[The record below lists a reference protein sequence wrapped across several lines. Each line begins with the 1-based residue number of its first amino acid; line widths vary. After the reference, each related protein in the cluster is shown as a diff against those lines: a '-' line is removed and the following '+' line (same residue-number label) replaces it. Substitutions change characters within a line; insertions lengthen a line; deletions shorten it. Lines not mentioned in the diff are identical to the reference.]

1 MTARL
6 YDSPKEPKA
15 MTEKA
20 FDPRDLI
27 SPPFKTCPGCGHETF
42 GVLTINKDSYSRRC
56 RDCWHIVRHIAL
68 PPVRKKIIYLDQY
81 VVSNLMKLDNPALR
95 RTEKLAATPFWEELR
110 DLLTELRNLQLIVC
124 PDSAS
129 HVSESRISPFNA
141 ELKKTYEHLSGGI
154 TFNSFNEISNSQ
166 IGELARAWSE
176 QREPIFDF
184 DPSRVLS
191 NDPNKWNERFFIT
204 FHDNPF
210 VIPANIKTARA
221 AMHANIARLF
231 RDVWSQE
238 RRRFQYWYDLE
249 RKGFQGYLGEAVSK
263 ARRERLEAMLAFRPG
278 VEPSLEELG
287 KFLGSPEEALCAGLR
302 HIMQFPRTGGQ
313 RTPEEV
319 AALEKSF
326 GEANRIAEAPFVK
339 LQAMMFAAIAM
350 LAAGGKKEPPNEGM
364 TTDIETV
371 AHLLPYCDAM
381 FMDNECRSLLLNV
394 PLALRPPETSRV
406 YSLNSRAEFLEYL
419 RSLRANLTPE
429 HIQALRDVYGEDRVG

>member
-1 MTARL
+1 M
-6 YDSPKEPKA
+6 YDFSKGPKT

-20 FDPRDLI
+20 FDPRDFI
-27 SPPFKTCPGCGHETF
+27 SPPFKTCPRCGHETF
-42 GVLTINKDSYSRRC
+42 GVLTISKGSYSRRC
-56 RDCWHIVRHIAL
+56 RDCWHMVKRIPL

-81 VVSNLMKLDNPALR
+81 VVSNLMKLDNPTLQ
-95 RTEKLAATPFWEELR
+95 RTDKLAANPFWQELR
-110 DLLTELRNLQLIVC
+110 DLLTELRDLQLIVC
-124 PDSAS
+124 PDSTS

-154 TFNSFNEISNSQ
+154 TFNSFSDISNSQ

-176 QREPIFDF
+176 QREPIFNF
-184 DPSRVLS
+184 DPCGVLS
-191 NDPNKWNERFFIT
+191 DDPNKWNDRFYIT

-210 VIPANIKTARA
+210 VIPTNIKAARA
-221 AMHANIARLF
+221 MMHAHVAHLF
-231 RDVWSQE
+231 HDVWSQE
-238 RRRFQYWYDLE
+238 KRSFQDWYDLE
-249 RKGFQGYLGEAVSK
+249 RKGFQGHLGQAVVK
-263 ARRERLEAMLAFRPG
+263 ARRERAEAMLAFRPG
-278 VEPSLEELG
+278 VEPSLEVLG
-287 KFLGSPEEALCAGLR
+287 KFLGSPEEALCEGLR
-302 HIMQFPRTGGQ
+302 RIMLFPRTGGE

-394 PLALRPPETSRV
+394 PLALRPPEASRV
-406 YSLNSRAEFLEYL
+406 YSLNCRAEFLEYL
-419 RSLRANLTPE
+419 RSLRADLTPE
-429 HIQALRDVYGEDRVG
+429 HIQALRDVYGEDGVAE

>member
-1 MTARL
+1 M
-6 YDSPKEPKA
+6 YDFSKGPKT

-20 FDPRDLI
+20 FDPRDFI
-27 SPPFKTCPGCGHETF
+27 SPPFKTCPRCGHETF
-42 GVLTINKDSYSRRC
+42 GVLTISKGSYSRRC
-56 RDCWHIVRHIAL
+56 RDCWHMVKRIPL

-81 VVSNLMKLDNPALR
+81 VVSNLMKLDNPTLQ
-95 RTEKLAATPFWEELR
+95 RTDKLAANPFWQELR
-110 DLLTELRNLQLIVC
+110 DLLTELRDLQLIVC
-124 PDSAS
+124 PDSTS

-154 TFNSFNEISNSQ
+154 TFNSFSDISNSQ

-176 QREPIFDF
+176 QREPIFNF
-184 DPSRVLS
+184 DPCGVLS
-191 NDPNKWNERFFIT
+191 DDPNKWNDRFYIT

-210 VIPANIKTARA
+210 VIPTNIKAARA
-221 AMHANIARLF
+221 MMHAHVAHLF
-231 RDVWSQE
+231 HDVWSQE
-238 RRRFQYWYDLE
+238 KRSFQDWYDLE
-249 RKGFQGYLGEAVSK
+249 RKGFQGHLGQAVVK
-263 ARRERLEAMLAFRPG
+263 ARRERAEAMLAFRPG
-278 VEPSLEELG
+278 VEPSLEVLG
-287 KFLGSPEEALCAGLR
+287 KFLGSPEEALCEGLR
-302 HIMQFPRTGGQ
+302 RIMLFPRTGGE

-339 LQAMMFAAIAM
+339 FQAMMFAAIAM

-394 PLALRPPETSRV
+394 PLALRPPEASRV
-406 YSLNSRAEFLEYL
+406 YSLNNSAEFLEYL
-419 RSLRANLTPE
+419 RSLRADLTPE
-429 HIQALRDVYGEDRVG
+429 HIQALRDVYGEDGVAE

>member
-1 MTARL
+1 
-6 YDSPKEPKA
+6 

-20 FDPRDLI
+20 FDPRNLI
-27 SPPFKTCPGCGHETF
+27 SLPFKTCPKCGHETF
-42 GVLTINKDSYSRRC
+42 GVLTISKDSYSRRC
-56 RDCWHIVRHIAL
+56 RDCWHLVRRIPL

-81 VVSNLMKLDNPALR
+81 VVSNLMKLDNPTLQ
-95 RTEKLAATPFWEELR
+95 RTDKLTASPFWQELR
-110 DLLTELRNLQLIVC
+110 DLFTELRDLQLIVC

-154 TFNSFNEISNSQ
+154 TFDSFDEIMNRQ

-184 DPSRVLS
+184 DPRGVLS
-191 NDPNKWNERFFIT
+191 DDPNKWNERFFIT

-210 VIPANIKTARA
+210 VIPANIKAGRA
-221 AMHANIARLF
+221 TMHTHIAHLF

-238 RRRFQYWYDLE
+238 KRSFQYWYELE
-249 RKGFQGYLGEAVSK
+249 RKGFQGYLGQAVSK
-263 ARRERLEAMLAFRPG
+263 ARRERTQAMLAFRPG

-287 KFLGSPEEALCAGLR
+287 KFLPAPEEALCEGLR
-302 HIMQFPRTGGQ
+302 FIMRFPQTGGQ
-313 RTPEEV
+313 RTQEEI

-326 GEANRIAEAPFVK
+326 GEANRIADAPFVK

-364 TTDIETV
+364 TTDIETM
-371 AHLLPYCDAM
+371 ASLLPYCDAM
-381 FMDNECRSLLLNV
+381 FMDNECRALLLNV
-394 PLALRPPETSRV
+394 PLALRPPETARV
-406 YSLNSRAEFLEYL
+406 YSLNSRAQFLEYL
-419 RSLRANLTPE
+419 RSLRTNLTQE
-429 HIQALRDVYGEDRVG
+429 HIQALRDVYGEDRMAE

>member
-1 MTARL
+1 
-6 YDSPKEPKA
+6 
-15 MTEKA
+15 MTERA
-20 FDPRDLI
+20 FDPRDFI
-27 SPPFKTCPGCGHETF
+27 SPPFKTCPKCGHETL
-42 GVLTINKDSYSRRC
+42 GVLTISKDSYSRRC
-56 RDCWHIVRHIAL
+56 RDCWHLVKRNPL
-68 PPVRKKIIYLDQY
+68 PPVRKKILYLDQY
-81 VVSNLMKLDNPALR
+81 VVSNLMKLDNPTLQ
-95 RTEKLAATPFWEELR
+95 RTDKLAANPFWQELR
-110 DLLTELRNLQLIVC
+110 DLLTKLRDLQLIVC

-176 QREPIFDF
+176 QREPVFNF
-184 DPSRVLS
+184 DPCGVLS
-191 NDPNKWNERFFIT
+191 DDPNKWNERFYIT

-210 VIPANIKTARA
+210 VIPANIKATRA
-221 AMHANIARLF
+221 MMHAHVAHLF
-231 RDVWSQE
+231 HDVWSQE
-238 RRRFQYWYDLE
+238 KRSFQYWYDLE
-249 RKGFQGYLGEAVSK
+249 RRGFQGYLGQAVVK
-263 ARRERLEAMLAFRPG
+263 ARRERTEAMLAFRPG
-278 VEPSLEELG
+278 VEPSLEALS
-287 KFLGSPEEALCAGLR
+287 KVLGSPEEALCEGLR
-302 HIMQFPRTGGQ
+302 HIMRFPGTGGE
-313 RTPEEV
+313 RTPKEV

-394 PLALRPPETSRV
+394 PLALRPPEASRV

-419 RSLRANLTPE
+419 HSLRADLTPE
-429 HIQALRDVYGEDRVG
+429 HIQALRDVYGEDRVAE